1 MCVYVKGHCGDQLKF
16 YSNFLRKTNKL
27 LLLSSICSCHYTKNL
42 QPGQFINYICS
53 TKTSCLLVISYV
65 ATRLSLVL
73 YIEEEI
79 FFLLFLV
86 KILGFFCYF
95 ILLLLIPIYVFICC
109 FFFCF
114 SSNKRSLAFWKDC
127 FLFELFY
134 CCCFCC
140 CSNILRKMFV
150 SFFKTH

>member
-1 MCVYVKGHCGDQLKF
+1 MQHRQHYTSCRHNILFICICYSLMLQHFLCMRREKVCLEVCVYVKGHCGDQLKF

-79 FFLLFLV
+79 FHS
-86 KILGFFCYF
+86 
-95 ILLLLIPIYVFICC
+95 
-109 FFFCF
+109 FFF
-114 SSNKRSLAFWKDC
+114 
-127 FLFELFY
+127 
-134 CCCFCC
+134 
-140 CSNILRKMFV
+140 
-150 SFFKTH
+150 